1 MKRYRSFNFLCGGIF
16 LGLTVLLVIWGLFRT
31 PYDPTAVNAML
42 KNAAPSLKHPFGT
55 DQLGR
60 DVLSRVMVGART
72 SFLIGAA
79 TILIGGLFG
88 TVIGALAGYFG
99 GTFDTILMRI
109 NDCLLAFP
117 SILLALVLVCL
128 FGTGEKN
135 VILALGILFI
145 PSIARV
151 VRSEI
156 KKERP
161 KDYVANARL
170 LGAGRLRILFVH
182 MLPNIRATLLVTMA
196 VGFNNAVL
204 AEAGLSYLGLGVQPP
219 NASLGRMLSE
229 GQSYLRLAPW
239 TVVFPGLVLV
249 LCVLGVTLISDV
261 YSGNSADTEDPVKA
275 RRKIRARLRAKYPE
289 EAANEASETAGETA
303 ANDTADGTVPETGE
317 PASKPAEA
325 ATGAVLEVSNLR
337 IAFSTETNEPKEVVH
352 GVSFSMMPGEKLG
365 IVGESGS
372 GKSVTALSVMH
383 LLPENGAAIGDI
395 RVRYEDESGAHDVD
409 MSHYNAKD
417 MQRYRGAEI
426 AMVFQEPMSSLNPSM
441 KIRKQMAEMLTHSEE
456 RPEPEALTKRLT
468 DALLE
473 VDLTDTDRILS
484 SYPAKLSGGQRQRI
498 MIAMAMLNHPK
509 VLICDEPTTAL
520 DAETQEQ
527 ILNLLTR
534 LQKKYGTAILFIS
547 HDLSIVKRLCDRV
560 LVFHD
565 GLIAEEGKSEDIF
578 EKPAEDYT
586 KKLIAASKGADF
598 ASAMTV
604 PGDSEEIVRVSHL
617 HMYFGKKRGRN
628 PLNYRTKVLE
638 NYNLTV
644 RRGEVYGIVG
654 RSGSGKSTLAKC
666 LCGLL
671 KPIVGTIE
679 LGGSVG
685 MVFQDPYG
693 SLNPSRSVQWLLE
706 EPLRI
711 RKVPKEE
718 RSARAK
724 EMLSA
729 IGLTEEYAER
739 KITDLS
745 GGQRQRVAIGMAL
758 MSQPDILVL
767 DEPVSALDVTVQE
780 QILALLADLHDRYK
794 LTYLFITHDR
804 DVMNRFATRVEVW

>member
-1 MKRYRSFNFLCGGIF
+1 MKRYRSFNFICGGIF
-16 LGLTVLLVIWGLFRT
+16 LGLTVLIVLWGLIRT
-31 PYDPTAVNAML
+31 PYDPTAVNALL
-42 KNAAPSLKHPFGT
+42 KNAGPSFRHPFGT

-72 SFLIGAA
+72 SFFIGAA
-79 TILIGGLFG
+79 TIAIGGILG

-99 GTFDTILMRI
+99 GLFDTIIMRV

-117 SILLALVLVCL
+117 SILLALVLVCI
-128 FGTGEKN
+128 FGTGQKN
-135 VILALGILFI
+135 VILALGLLFI

-156 KKERP
+156 KKQLP
-161 KDYVANARL
+161 MDYVSNAKL
-170 LGAGRLRILFVH
+170 LGTGKLRILFVH
-182 MLPNIRATLLVTMA
+182 MLPNNRSTLLVTMA

-229 GQSYLRLAPW
+229 GQSYLGLSPW
-239 TVVFPGLVLV
+239 TVLFPGIFLVM
-249 LCVLGVTLISDV
+249 CVLGVTLISDV
-261 YSGNSADTEDPVKA
+261 YSGNSADTEDPVVA
-275 RRKIRARLRAKYPE
+275 RRRIRAALRRKHPDNPDKSPKEDKAIL
-289 EAANEASETAGETA
+289 TV
-303 ANDTADGTVPETGE
+303 DG
-317 PASKPAEA
+317 
-325 ATGAVLEVSNLR
+325 LR
-337 IAFSTETNEPKEVVH
+337 IAFSTDTDEPKEVVH
-352 GVSFSMMPGEKLG
+352 DISFRMMPGEKLG

-383 LLPENGAAIGDI
+383 LLPENAAAVGDI
-395 RVRYEDESGAHDVD
+395 FVHYTDGEGTHDVD

-441 KIRKQMAEMLTHSEE
+441 RIEKQMAEMLTHGERHWEKEE
-456 RPEPEALTKRLT
+456 IEKRIT
-468 DALLE
+468 EALLE
-473 VDLTDTDRILS
+473 VDLTDTERIRA
-484 SYPAKLSGGQRQRI
+484 SYPDKLSGGQRQRI

-527 ILNLLTR
+527 ILALLER
-534 LQKKYGTAILFIS
+534 LQKKYGTSILFIS
-547 HDLSIVKRLCDRV
+547 HDLAVVKRICDRV
-560 LVFHD
+560 LVFHN
-565 GLIAEEGKSEDIF
+565 GNIAEEGSAEEIF
-578 EKPAEDYT
+578 DKPQEEYT
-586 KKLIAASKGADF
+586 KNLIAASVGSNYAEK
-598 ASAMTV
+598 MLV
-604 PGDSEEIVRVSHL
+604 NPDSEEILKVSHL
-617 HMYFGKKRGRN
+617 HMYFGKLRSRN
-628 PLNYRTKVLE
+628 PLAYKTKVLE
-638 NYNLTV
+638 NYNLSV

-671 KPIVGTIE
+671 TPVVGTIHCE
-679 LGGSVG
+679 GKVG

-693 SLNPSRSVQWLLE
+693 SLNPSKSVLWLLE

-711 RKVPKEE
+711 RKVPKAE
-718 RSARAK
+718 RTARAA

-729 IGLTEEYAER
+729 IGLSEEYGKR
-739 KITDLS
+739 NITELS

-758 MSQPDILVL
+758 MAQPEILVL

-780 QILALLADLHDRYK
+780 QILALLAELHDRYK
-794 LTYLFITHDR
+794 LTYIFITHDLQ
-804 DVMNRFATRVEVW
+804 VMNRFATKIEVW

>member
-1 MKRYRSFNFLCGGIF
+1 MKKYRSFNFICGGVF
-16 LGLTVLLVIWGLFRT
+16 LGLTVLLVLWGMIHT
-31 PYDPTAVNAML
+31 PYDPTAINAAL
-42 KNAAPSLKHPFGT
+42 KNHAPTLTHPFGT

-60 DVLSRVMVGART
+60 DVLSRVMIGAGT

-79 TILIGGLFG
+79 TIVIGGIIG
-88 TVIGALAGYFG
+88 TLIGALAGFFG
-99 GTFDTILMRI
+99 GLFDTIVMRI
-109 NDCLLAFP
+109 NDSLLAFP
-117 SILLALVLVCL
+117 GILLALVLVCI

-156 KKERP
+156 KKQVP
-161 KDYVANARL
+161 MDYVANAKL
-170 LGAGRLRILFVH
+170 LGAGKMRILFVH
-182 MLPNIRATLLVTMA
+182 ILPNIRATLLVTMT

-219 NASLGRMLSE
+219 KASLGRMLSE
-229 GQSYLRLAPW
+229 GQSYLRLSPW
-239 TVVFPGLVLV
+239 TVLFPGLVLA

-275 RRKIRARLRAKYPE
+275 RRKIRRILHERYPE
-289 EAANEASETAGETA
+289 TDGSDSKGEGSGKE
-303 ANDTADGTVPETGE
+303 D
-317 PASKPAEA
+317 
-325 ATGAVLEVSNLR
+325 AVLTVKDLR
-337 IAFSTETNEPKEVVH
+337 IAFATDTNEPNEVVH
-352 GVSFSMMPGEKLG
+352 GISFQLKPGEKLG

-383 LLPENGAAIGDI
+383 LLPEKGAAIGDI
-395 RVRYEDESGAHDVD
+395 SVTYEDEAGYHKVD
-409 MSHYNAKD
+409 MSHYNAKE

-441 KIRKQMAEMLTHSEE
+441 KIRRQMAEMLTHGEQKRSKEE
-456 RPEPEALTKRLT
+456 IKARLT
-468 DALLE
+468 EALLE
-473 VDLTDTDRILS
+473 VDLQDTDRILA
-484 SYPAKLSGGQRQRI
+484 SYPSKLSGGQRQRI

-527 ILNLLTR
+527 ILALLLR
-534 LQKKYGTAILFIS
+534 LQKKYQTAILFIS

-560 LVFHD
+560 MVFHN
-565 GLIAEEGKSEDIF
+565 GLVVEEGKADEIF
-578 EKPAEDYT
+578 EHPKEPYT
-586 KKLIAASKGADF
+586 KQLIAASEGANYAKG
-598 ASAMTV
+598 MEV
-604 PGDSEEIVRVSHL
+604 PKDSEEIVKVSHL
-617 HMYFGKKRGRN
+617 HMAFGRLRGRK

-671 KPIVGTIE
+671 RPLVGTMEIK
-679 LGGSVG
+679 GKVG

-693 SLNPSRSVQWLLE
+693 SLNPSKSVLWLLE

-718 RSARAK
+718 RIAKAK
-724 EMLSA
+724 EMLLA
-729 IGLTEEYAER
+729 IGLPEDYGER
-739 KITDLS
+739 KITELS

-758 MSQPDILVL
+758 MSQPEILVL

-780 QILALLADLHDRYK
+780 QILALLAQLHDRYH
-794 LTYLFITHDR
+794 LTYIFITHDR
-804 DVMNRFATRVEVW
+804 AVMNRFATNVEIW

>member
-1 MKRYRSFNFLCGGIF
+1 MKKYRSFNFICGGVF
-16 LGLTVLLVIWGLFRT
+16 LGLTALLVLWGLFRT
-31 PYDPTAVNAML
+31 PYDPTAINAAL
-42 KNAAPSLKHPFGT
+42 KNHGPSLAHPFGT

-79 TILIGGLFG
+79 TILIGGVIG
-88 TVIGALAGYFG
+88 TVIGALAGFFG
-99 GTFDTILMRI
+99 GLFDTIVMRI
-109 NDCLLAFP
+109 NDSLLAFP
-117 SILLALVLVCL
+117 SILLALVLVCI

-156 KKERP
+156 KKQVP
-161 KDYVANARL
+161 MDYVANAKL
-170 LGAGRLRILFVH
+170 LGAGKMRILFVH
-182 MLPNIRATLLVTMA
+182 ILPNIRATLLVTMA

-219 NASLGRMLSE
+219 KASLGRMLSE

-239 TVVFPGLVLV
+239 TVLFPGIILA

-275 RRKIRARLRAKYPE
+275 RRNIRRFLREKYPE
-289 EAANEASETAGETA
+289 ESARNAETE
-303 ANDTADGTVPETGE
+303 DVSSVLTV
-317 PASKPAEA
+317 KD
-325 ATGAVLEVSNLR
+325 LR
-337 IAFSTETNEPKEVVH
+337 IAFASETDVPNEVVH
-352 GVSFSMMPGEKLG
+352 GISFSMKPGEKLG

-383 LLPENGAAIGDI
+383 LLPEKGAAIGDI
-395 RVRYEDESGAHDVD
+395 SVTYKDEKGFHRVD
-409 MSHYNAKD
+409 MSHYNAKE

-441 KIRKQMAEMLTHSEE
+441 KIRRQMAEMLTHGEHKPAKEE
-456 RPEPEALTKRLT
+456 VQARLT
-468 DALLE
+468 EALLE
-473 VDLTDTDRILS
+473 VDLQDTDRILS
-484 SYPAKLSGGQRQRI
+484 SYPSKLSGGQRQRI

-527 ILNLLTR
+527 ILALLER
-534 LQKKYGTAILFIS
+534 LQKKYKTAILFIS
-547 HDLSIVKRLCDRV
+547 HDLGIVKRLCDRV
-560 LVFHD
+560 MVFHN
-565 GLIAEEGKSEDIF
+565 GIVVEEGKSDEIF
-578 EKPAEDYT
+578 ETPKEDYT
-586 KKLIAASKGADF
+586 KQLIAASEGADF
-598 ASAMTV
+598 TKKMEV
-604 PGDSEEIVRVSHL
+604 PADSEEIVKVSHL
-617 HMYFGKKRGRN
+617 HMAFGRMRGFK
-628 PLNYRTKVLE
+628 PLRYRTKVLE
-638 NYNLTV
+638 NYNLSV
-644 RRGEVYGIVG
+644 KRGEVYGIVG

-671 KPIVGTIE
+671 RPLVGTMEIK
-679 LGGSVG
+679 GKVG

-693 SLNPSRSVQWLLE
+693 SLNPQKSVLWLLE
-706 EPLRI
+706 EPLRL

-718 RSARAK
+718 RKARAR
-724 EMLSA
+724 EMLQS
-729 IGLTEEYAER
+729 IGLPENYGER
-739 KITDLS
+739 KITELS

-758 MSQPDILVL
+758 MSQPEILVL

-780 QILALLADLHDRYK
+780 QILALLTELHNRYH
-794 LTYLFITHDR
+794 LTYIFITHDR
-804 DVMNRFATRVEVW
+804 AVMNRFATKVEIW

>member
-1 MKRYRSFNFLCGGIF
+1 MKRYRSFNFIAGGIF
-16 LGLTVLLVIWGLFRT
+16 LGLTVLLVLWGLIRT
-31 PYDPTAVNAML
+31 PYDPTEVHAAI
-42 KNAAPSLKHPFGT
+42 KNAPPSLRHLFGT
-55 DQLGR
+55 DQFGR

-72 SFLIGAA
+72 SFFIGAA
-79 TILIGGLFG
+79 TIGIGGFFG
-88 TVIGALAGYFG
+88 IIIGALCGYFG
-99 GTFDTILMRI
+99 GLFDMVVMRL
-109 NDCLLAFP
+109 NDSLLAFP
-117 SILLALVLVCL
+117 SILLALVLVCI

-156 KKERP
+156 KKQLP
-161 KDYVANARL
+161 MDYVSNAKL
-170 LGAGRLRILFVH
+170 LGAGNFRILFVH

-229 GQSYLRLAPW
+229 GQSYLKLSPW
-239 TVVFPGLVLV
+239 MVLFPGLALV

-261 YSGNSADTEDPVKA
+261 YSGNSADTEDPVVA
-275 RRKIRARLRAKYPE
+275 RRGIRAFLHKKHPE
-289 EAANEASETAGETA
+289 GREEMPATKT
-303 ANDTADGTVPETGE
+303 DILTVED
-317 PASKPAEA
+317 
-325 ATGAVLEVSNLR
+325 LR
-337 IAFSTETNEPKEVVH
+337 IAFSTDTAEPKEVVH
-352 GVSFSMMPGEKLG
+352 GISFSMKPGEKLG

-383 LLPENGAAIGDI
+383 LLPENAAAIGGI
-395 RVRYEDESGAHDVD
+395 SVHYEDEQGVHDVD
-409 MSHYNAKD
+409 MSHYNAKN

-441 KIRKQMAEMLTHSEE
+441 KIERQMAEMLTHGEQQWE
-456 RPEPEALTKRLT
+456 KEALKKRLVE
-468 DALLE
+468 ALEE
-473 VDLTDTDRILS
+473 VELTDTERILQS
-484 SYPAKLSGGQRQRI
+484 LPGKLSGGQRQRI
-498 MIAMAMLNHPK
+498 MIAMAMLNNPK

-527 ILNLLTR
+527 ILKLLAD
-534 LQKKYGTAILFIS
+534 LQRKYGTAILFIS
-547 HDLSIVKRLCDRV
+547 HDLTVVKRICDRV
-560 LVFHD
+560 LVFYN
-565 GLIAEEGKSEDIF
+565 GEIVEEGTTDDVF
-578 EKPAEDYT
+578 ETPDQDYT
-586 KKLIAASKGADF
+586 KRLLAAAKGADYKD
-598 ASAMTV
+598 SMHV
-604 PGDSEEIVRVSHL
+604 PGGVQNTANDAENTSEEIVSVSHL
-617 HMYFGKKRGRN
+617 HVYFGRKRGLR
-628 PLNYRTKVLE
+628 PLSYQTKVLE
-638 NYNLTV
+638 NYNLSV

-671 KPIVGTIE
+671 TPVVGTIQCK
-679 LGGSVG
+679 GKVG

-693 SLNPSRSVQWLLE
+693 SLNPSKSVRWLLE

-711 RKVPKEE
+711 RKVPKAE
-718 RSARAK
+718 RAARAA

-729 IGLTEEYAER
+729 IGLSEEYGER
-739 KITDLS
+739 NITELS

-758 MSQPDILVL
+758 MAQPEILVL

-780 QILALLADLHDRYK
+780 QILALLAELHDRYK
-794 LTYLFITHDR
+794 LTYIFITHDLQ
-804 DVMNRFATRVEVW
+804 VMNRFATKIEVW

>member
-1 MKRYRSFNFLCGGIF
+1 MKKYRSFNFICGGVF
-16 LGLTVLLVIWGLFRT
+16 LGFTVLLVLWGIIRT
-31 PYDPTAVNAML
+31 PFDPTEINATL
-42 KNAAPSLKHPFGT
+42 KNQGPTLTHPFGT

-60 DVLSRVMVGART
+60 DVLSRIMVGART

-79 TILIGGLFG
+79 TILIGGIIG
-88 TVIGALAGYFG
+88 TVIGALTGYFG
-99 GTFDTILMRI
+99 GMFDTVVMRI

-156 KKERP
+156 KKQVP
-161 KDYVANARL
+161 MDYVANAKL
-170 LGAGRLRILFVH
+170 LGASRMRILFVH
-182 MLPNIRATLLVTMA
+182 ILPNIRATLLVTMA

-229 GQSYLRLAPW
+229 GQSYLRLSPW
-239 TVVFPGLVLV
+239 TVLFPGLILA

-275 RRKIRARLRAKYPE
+275 RRKIRKILRERYPQ
-289 EAANEASETAGETA
+289 EADSGKSGE
-303 ANDTADGTVPETGE
+303 DGTILRVED
-317 PASKPAEA
+317 
-325 ATGAVLEVSNLR
+325 LR
-337 IAFSTETNEPKEVVH
+337 IAFSTDSGEPKEVVH
-352 GVSFSMMPGEKLG
+352 GISFSMMPGEKLG

-383 LLPENGAAIGDI
+383 LLPEKGAAVGDI
-395 RVRYEDESGAHDVD
+395 SVTYTDETGAHRVD
-409 MSHYNAKD
+409 MSHYNAKE

-426 AMVFQEPMSSLNPSM
+426 SMIFQEPMSSLNPSM
-441 KIRKQMAEMLTHSEE
+441 KIRRQMSEMLTHGERKWTKEE
-456 RPEPEALTKRLT
+456 IEKRLTEALT
-468 DALLE
+468 E
-473 VDLTDTDRILS
+473 VDLKDTERILG

-498 MIAMAMLNHPK
+498 MIAMAMINHPK

-527 ILNLLTR
+527 ILTLLTR
-534 LQKKYGTAILFIS
+534 LQKKYQTAILFIS
-547 HDLSIVKRLCDRV
+547 HDLEIVRRLCDRV
-560 LVFHD
+560 MVFHN
-565 GLIAEEGKSEDIF
+565 GEIVEEGSAEEIFNNPSE
-578 EKPAEDYT
+578 AYT
-586 KKLIAASKGADF
+586 KQLIAASKGADF
-598 ASAMTV
+598 SKKMEV
-604 PGDSEEIVRVSHL
+604 PADSEEIVRISHL
-617 HMYFGKKRGRN
+617 HMAFGRIRGRR
-628 PLNYRTKVLE
+628 PMAYRTKVLA
-638 NYNLTV
+638 NYNLSV
-644 RRGEVYGIVG
+644 KRGEVYGIVG

-671 KPIVGTIE
+671 RPLVGTMEIK
-679 LGGSVG
+679 GNVG

-693 SLNPSRSVQWLLE
+693 SLNPSKSVLWLLS

-711 RKVPKEE
+711 KKVPKEE
-718 RSARAK
+718 RIARAK
-724 EMLSA
+724 EMLAA
-729 IGLTEEYAER
+729 IGLSEEYADR

-758 MSQPDILVL
+758 MSQPEILVL

-780 QILALLADLHDRYK
+780 QILGLLAELHDRYK
-794 LTYLFITHDR
+794 LTYIFITHDR
-804 DVMNRFATRVEVW
+804 AVMNRFATKVEVW

>member
-1 MKRYRSFNFLCGGIF
+1 
-16 LGLTVLLVIWGLFRT
+16 
-31 PYDPTAVNAML
+31 
-42 KNAAPSLKHPFGT
+42 
-55 DQLGR
+55 
-60 DVLSRVMVGART
+60 
-72 SFLIGAA
+72 
-79 TILIGGLFG
+79 
-88 TVIGALAGYFG
+88 
-99 GTFDTILMRI
+99 
-109 NDCLLAFP
+109 
-117 SILLALVLVCL
+117 
-128 FGTGEKN
+128 
-135 VILALGILFI
+135 
-145 PSIARV
+145 
-151 VRSEI
+151 
-156 KKERP
+156 
-161 KDYVANARL
+161 
-170 LGAGRLRILFVH
+170 
-182 MLPNIRATLLVTMA
+182 
-196 VGFNNAVL
+196 
-204 AEAGLSYLGLGVQPP
+204 
-219 NASLGRMLSE
+219 
-229 GQSYLRLAPW
+229 
-239 TVVFPGLVLV
+239 
-249 LCVLGVTLISDV
+249 
-261 YSGNSADTEDPVKA
+261 
-275 RRKIRARLRAKYPE
+275 
-289 EAANEASETAGETA
+289 
-303 ANDTADGTVPETGE
+303 
-317 PASKPAEA
+317 
-325 ATGAVLEVSNLR
+325 
-337 IAFSTETNEPKEVVH
+337 
-352 GVSFSMMPGEKLG
+352 EKLG

-395 RVRYEDESGAHDVD
+395 RVRYEDESGAHNVD
-409 MSHYNAKD
+409 MSHYNARE

-441 KIRKQMAEMLTHSEE
+441 NIRRQMAEMLTHSEE
-456 RPEPEALTKRLT
+456 KWDPEALEKRLV

-527 ILNLLTR
+527 ILSLLTR
-534 LQKKYGTAILFIS
+534 LQKKYATAILFIS
-547 HDLSIVKRLCDRV
+547 HDLGIVKRLCDRV
-560 LVFHD
+560 LVFHN
-565 GLIAEEGKSEDIF
+565 GVIAEEGRAEEIF
-578 EKPAEDYT
+578 ESPAEEYT
-586 KKLIAASKGADF
+586 KNLIAASEGADF
-598 ASAMTV
+598 ASSMAV
-604 PGDSEEIVRVSHL
+604 PEDSEEIVRVSHL

-638 NYNLTV
+638 NYNLSV

-671 KPIVGTIE
+671 KPVVGTID

-693 SLNPSRSVQWLLE
+693 SLNPARSVEWLLE

-718 RSARAK
+718 RAARARV
-724 EMLSA
+724 MLSA
-729 IGLTEEYAER
+729 IGLSEEYAKR

-758 MSQPDILVL
+758 MSRPDILVL

-780 QILALLADLHDRYK
+780 QILALLAELHDRYK

-804 DVMNRFATRVEVW
+804 NVMNRFATRVEVW

>member
-16 LGLTVLLVIWGLFRT
+16 LGLTVLLVIWGLFHT
-31 PYDPTAVNAML
+31 PYDPTAVNAAL
-42 KNAAPSLKHPFGT
+42 RNAAPSLKHPFGT

-109 NDCLLAFP
+109 NDSLLAFP

-156 KKERP
+156 KKQRP
-161 KDYVANARL
+161 MDYVANARL
-170 LGAGRLRILFVH
+170 LGAGKLRILFVH

-239 TVVFPGLVLV
+239 MVLFPGLILV

-261 YSGNSADTEDPVKA
+261 YSGNSADTEDPVKT
-275 RRKIRARLRAKYPE
+275 RRKIRSRLREKYPE
-289 EAANEASETAGETA
+289 EPAEEQE
-303 ANDTADGTVPETGE
+303 DGT
-317 PASKPAEA
+317 
-325 ATGAVLEVSNLR
+325 VLEVSNLR
-337 IAFSTETNEPKEVVH
+337 IAFSAETGDPKEVVH
-352 GVSFSMMPGEKLG
+352 GVSFRMMPGEKLG

-395 RVRYEDESGAHDVD
+395 RVRYEDESGAHNVD
-409 MSHYNAKD
+409 MSHYNARE

-441 KIRKQMAEMLTHSEE
+441 KIRRQMAEMLTHSEE
-456 RPEPEALTKRLT
+456 KWDPEALEKRLV

-527 ILNLLTR
+527 ILSLLTR
-534 LQKKYGTAILFIS
+534 LQKKYATAILFIS
-547 HDLSIVKRLCDRV
+547 HDLGIVKRLCDRV
-560 LVFHD
+560 LVFHN
-565 GLIAEEGKSEDIF
+565 GVIAEEGRAEEIF
-578 EKPAEDYT
+578 ESPAEEYT
-586 KKLIAASKGADF
+586 KNLIAASEGADF
-598 ASAMTV
+598 ASSMAV
-604 PGDSEEIVRVSHL
+604 PEDSEEIVRVSHL

-638 NYNLTV
+638 NYNLSV

-671 KPIVGTIE
+671 KPVVGTID

-693 SLNPSRSVQWLLE
+693 SLNPARSVEWLLE

-711 RKVPKEE
+711 RRVPKEE
-718 RSARAK
+718 RAARAR

-729 IGLTEEYAER
+729 IGLSEEYAKR

-758 MSQPDILVL
+758 MSRPDILVL

-780 QILALLADLHDRYK
+780 QILALLAELHDRYK

-804 DVMNRFATRVEVW
+804 NVMNRFATRVEVW

>member
-31 PYDPTAVNAML
+31 PYDPTEVNAAL
-42 KNAAPSLKHPFGT
+42 RNAAPSLKHPFGT

-99 GTFDTILMRI
+99 GTFDTILMRV

-117 SILLALVLVCL
+117 GILLALVLVCL

-156 KKERP
+156 KKQRP
-161 KDYVANARL
+161 MDYVANARL

-219 NASLGRMLSE
+219 DASLGRMLSE
-229 GQSYLRLAPW
+229 GQSYLRLSPW

-275 RRKIRARLRAKYPE
+275 RRKIRAILRGKYPE
-289 EAANEASETAGETA
+289 AAA
-303 ANDTADGTVPETGE
+303 E
-317 PASKPAEA
+317 PAGKADAEA
-325 ATGAVLEVSNLR
+325 DPVLEVSNLR

-352 GVSFSMMPGEKLG
+352 GVSFRMMPGEKLG

-372 GKSVTALSVMH
+372 GKSVTALSMMH
-383 LLPENGAAIGDI
+383 LLPENGAAVGDI
-395 RVRYEDESGAHDVD
+395 RVRYEDETGAHDVD
-409 MSHYNAKD
+409 MSHYNAKE

-441 KIRKQMAEMLTHSEE
+441 KIRRQMAEMLTHGEKTW
-456 RPEPEALTKRLT
+456 EPEALEKRLN

-473 VDLTDTDRILS
+473 VDLTDTERILS

-520 DAETQEQ
+520 DQETQEQ
-527 ILNLLTR
+527 ILALLTH
-534 LQKKYGTAILFIS
+534 LQKKYKTAILFIS
-547 HDLSIVKRLCDRV
+547 HDLGIVRRICDRV
-560 LVFHD
+560 MVFHD
-565 GLIAEEGKSEDIF
+565 GLIAEEGSAEQVFAEPK
-578 EKPAEDYT
+578 EDYT
-586 KKLIAASKGADF
+586 KALIAASKGADF
-598 ASAMTV
+598 ASSMTI
-604 PGDSEEIVRVSHL
+604 PKDSEEIVKVSHL
-617 HMYFGKKRGRN
+617 HMYFGRKRGRN

-638 NYNLTV
+638 NYNLSV
-644 RRGEVYGIVG
+644 HRGEVYGIVG

-671 KPIVGTIE
+671 KPVVGTIE
-679 LGGSVG
+679 LGGTVG

-693 SLNPSRSVQWLLE
+693 SLNPSRSVEWLLQ

-711 RKVPKEE
+711 RKVPKAE
-718 RSARAK
+718 RGEKAK
-724 EMLSA
+724 EMLAA
-729 IGLTEEYAER
+729 IGLPEDFAER

-758 MSQPDILVL
+758 MSKPDILVL

-780 QILALLADLHDRYK
+780 QILSLLAKLHDQCS

-804 DVMNRFATRVEVW
+804 QVMNRFATRVEIWESRT

>member
-1 MKRYRSFNFLCGGIF
+1 MKRYRSFNFIAGGIF
-16 LGLTVLLVIWGLFRT
+16 LGLTVLLVLWGLIRT
-31 PYDPTAVNAML
+31 PYDPTEVNSAI
-42 KNAAPSLKHPFGT
+42 KNSAPSLKHLFGT
-55 DQLGR
+55 DQFGR

-79 TILIGGLFG
+79 TILIGGFFG
-88 TVIGALAGYFG
+88 IIIGALCGYFG
-99 GTFDTILMRI
+99 GMFDTIVMRL
-109 NDCLLAFP
+109 NDSLLAFP
-117 SILLALVLVCL
+117 SILLALVLVCI

-156 KKERP
+156 KKQLP
-161 KDYVANARL
+161 MDYVSNAKL
-170 LGAGRLRILFVH
+170 LGAGNFRILFVH

-229 GQSYLRLAPW
+229 GQSYLKLSPW
-239 TVVFPGLVLV
+239 MVLFPGLALV

-261 YSGNSADTEDPVKA
+261 YSGNSADTEDPVVA
-275 RRKIRARLRAKYPE
+275 RRAIRAFLHKKHPE
-289 EAANEASETAGETA
+289 EIEQKPSGDENIL
-303 ANDTADGTVPETGE
+303 TVDD
-317 PASKPAEA
+317 
-325 ATGAVLEVSNLR
+325 LR
-337 IAFSTETNEPKEVVH
+337 IAFSSETAEPKEVVH
-352 GVSFSMMPGEKLG
+352 GLSFTMKRGEKLG

-383 LLPENGAAIGDI
+383 LLPENAAAIGSI
-395 RVRYEDESGAHDVD
+395 YVHYKDEEGTHDVD

-441 KIRKQMAEMLTHSEE
+441 RIEKQMAEMLTHGEDKWE
-456 RPEPEALTKRLT
+456 KDALKKRIT

-473 VDLTDTDRILS
+473 VDLTDTERILK
-484 SYPAKLSGGQRQRI
+484 SYPDKLSGGQRQRI
-498 MIAMAMLNHPK
+498 MIAMAMLNNPK

-527 ILNLLTR
+527 ILTLLSE

-547 HDLSIVKRLCDRV
+547 HDLTVVKRICDRV
-560 LVFHD
+560 LVFYN
-565 GLIAEEGKSEDIF
+565 GNIVEEGATEDVF
-578 EKPAEDYT
+578 GTPEEEYT
-586 KKLIAASKGADF
+586 KRLLSAAKGADYKDM
-598 ASAMTV
+598 MTV
-604 PGDSEEIVRVSHL
+604 PGGDEDASSNAEEIVKVSHL
-617 HMYFGKKRGRN
+617 HVYFGKKRGRK
-628 PLNYRTKVLE
+628 PLSYRTKVLE
-638 NYNLTV
+638 NYNLSV
-644 RRGEVYGIVG
+644 NRGEVYGIVG

-671 KPIVGTIE
+671 KPVVGTID
-679 LGGSVG
+679 LKGNVG

-693 SLNPSRSVQWLLE
+693 SLNPSKTVQWLLE

-718 RSARAK
+718 RIARAK
-724 EMLSA
+724 EMLEA
-729 IGLTEEYAER
+729 IGLSEEYAKR
-739 KITDLS
+739 PITELS

-758 MSQPDILVL
+758 MAQPEVLVL

-780 QILALLADLHDRYK
+780 QILALLAKLHDQYK
-794 LTYLFITHDR
+794 LTYIFITHDMQ
-804 DVMNRFATRVEVW
+804 VMNRFATKVEVW

>member
-1 MKRYRSFNFLCGGIF
+1 MKRYRSFNFIAGGIF
-16 LGLTVLLVIWGLFRT
+16 LGLTVLLVLWGLIRT
-31 PYDPTAVNAML
+31 PYDPTEVNSAI
-42 KNAAPSLKHPFGT
+42 KNSAPSLRHLFGT
-55 DQLGR
+55 DQFGR

-72 SFLIGAA
+72 SFFIGAT
-79 TILIGGLFG
+79 TILIGGFFG
-88 TVIGALAGYFG
+88 IIIGALCGYFG
-99 GTFDTILMRI
+99 GMFDTIVMRL
-109 NDCLLAFP
+109 NDSLLAFP
-117 SILLALVLVCL
+117 SILLALVLVCI

-156 KKERP
+156 KKQLP
-161 KDYVANARL
+161 MDYVSNAKL
-170 LGAGRLRILFVH
+170 LGAGNFRILFIH

-229 GQSYLRLAPW
+229 GQSYLKLSPW
-239 TVVFPGLVLV
+239 MVLFPGLALV

-261 YSGNSADTEDPVKA
+261 YSGNSADTEDPVVA
-275 RRKIRARLRAKYPE
+275 RRAIRTFLHKKHPE
-289 EAANEASETAGETA
+289 EVEEKPSEDE
-303 ANDTADGTVPETGE
+303 NILSVDD
-317 PASKPAEA
+317 
-325 ATGAVLEVSNLR
+325 LR
-337 IAFSTETNEPKEVVH
+337 IAFSTETAEPKEVVH
-352 GVSFSMMPGEKLG
+352 GISFRMKPGEKLG

-383 LLPENGAAIGDI
+383 LLPENAAAIGSI
-395 RVRYEDESGAHDVD
+395 YVHYRDEQGAHDVD

-441 KIRKQMAEMLTHSEE
+441 KIEKQMAEMLTHGEDKWE
-456 RPEPEALTKRLT
+456 KEALRKRIT

-473 VDLTDTDRILS
+473 VDLTDTERILS
-484 SYPAKLSGGQRQRI
+484 SYPDKLSGGQRQRI
-498 MIAMAMLNHPK
+498 MIAMAMLNNPK

-527 ILNLLTR
+527 ILGLLSD

-547 HDLSIVKRLCDRV
+547 HDLSVVRRICDRV
-560 LVFHD
+560 LVFYN
-565 GLIAEEGKSEDIF
+565 GEIVEEGATEDVF
-578 EKPAEDYT
+578 DTPKKDYT
-586 KKLIAASKGADF
+586 KRLLNASKGADF
-598 ASAMTV
+598 KNAMKVSQT
-604 PGDSEEIVRVSHL
+604 PSGNGADDICSSEEIVKVSHL
-617 HMYFGKKRGRN
+617 HVYFGKKRGRN
-628 PLNYRTKVLE
+628 PLAYKTKVLE
-638 NYNLTV
+638 NYNLSV
-644 RRGEVYGIVG
+644 NRGEVYGIVG

-671 KPIVGTIE
+671 KPVVGTID
-679 LGGSVG
+679 LKGNVG

-693 SLNPSRSVQWLLE
+693 SLNPSKSVLWLLE

-718 RSARAK
+718 RVSRAK
-724 EMLSA
+724 EMLEA
-729 IGLTEEYAER
+729 IGLSEEYAKR
-739 KITDLS
+739 PITELS

-758 MSQPDILVL
+758 MAKPEILVL

-794 LTYLFITHDR
+794 LTYIFITHDMQ
-804 DVMNRFATRVEVW
+804 VMNRFATKIEVW

>member
-16 LGLTVLLVIWGLFRT
+16 LGLTVLLVVWGLFHT
-31 PYDPTAVNAML
+31 PYDPTAVNAAL

-99 GTFDTILMRI
+99 GTFDTILMRV

-156 KKERP
+156 KKQRP
-161 KDYVANARL
+161 MDYVANARL

-239 TVVFPGLVLV
+239 TVVFPGLILV

-261 YSGNSADTEDPVKA
+261 YSGNSADTEDPVKV
-275 RRKIRARLRAKYPE
+275 RRKIRAILRGKYPE
-289 EAANEASETAGETA
+289 EAS
-303 ANDTADGTVPETGE
+303 E
-317 PASKPAEA
+317 PAGKSDAEA
-325 ATGAVLEVSNLR
+325 EPVLTVSNLR
-337 IAFSTETNEPKEVVH
+337 IAFSSETNEPKEVVH
-352 GVSFSMMPGEKLG
+352 GVSFRMMPGEKLG

-409 MSHYNAKD
+409 MSHYNAKE

-441 KIRKQMAEMLTHSEE
+441 KIRRQMAEMLTHSEE
-456 RPEPEALTKRLT
+456 KWEPEALEKRLT

-527 ILNLLTR
+527 ILTLLTR

-565 GLIAEEGKSEDIF
+565 GLIAEEGKAEEIF
-578 EKPAEDYT
+578 ERPAEDYT
-586 KKLIAASKGADF
+586 KKLIAASKGENF
-598 ASAMTV
+598 ASRMTV
-604 PGDSEEIVRVSHL
+604 PEDSEEIVKVSHL

-638 NYNLTV
+638 NYNLSV

-671 KPIVGTIE
+671 KPVVGTIE
-679 LGGSVG
+679 LSGSVG

-718 RSARAK
+718 RIERAK

-804 DVMNRFATRVEVW
+804 DVMNRFATRIEVW

>member
-1 MKRYRSFNFLCGGIF
+1 MKRYRSFNFICGGIF
-16 LGLTVLLVIWGLFRT
+16 LGLTVLIVLWGLIRT
-31 PYDPTAVNAML
+31 PYDPTAVNALL
-42 KNAAPSLKHPFGT
+42 KNAGPSLRHPFGT

-72 SFLIGAA
+72 SFFIGAA
-79 TILIGGLFG
+79 TIAIGGILG

-99 GTFDTILMRI
+99 GLFDTIIMRV

-117 SILLALVLVCL
+117 SILLALVLVCI
-128 FGTGEKN
+128 FGTGQKN
-135 VILALGILFI
+135 VILALGLLFI

-156 KKERP
+156 KKQLP
-161 KDYVANARL
+161 MDYVSNAKL
-170 LGAGRLRILFVH
+170 LGTGKFRILFVH
-182 MLPNIRATLLVTMA
+182 MLPNNRSTLLVTMA

-229 GQSYLRLAPW
+229 GQSYLGLSPW
-239 TVVFPGLVLV
+239 TVLFPGIFLVM
-249 LCVLGVTLISDV
+249 CVLGVTLISDV
-261 YSGNSADTEDPVKA
+261 YSGNSADTEDPVVA
-275 RRKIRARLRAKYPE
+275 RRRIRAALRRKHPDNSDKSPKEDKAIL
-289 EAANEASETAGETA
+289 TV
-303 ANDTADGTVPETGE
+303 DG
-317 PASKPAEA
+317 
-325 ATGAVLEVSNLR
+325 LC
-337 IAFSTETNEPKEVVH
+337 IAFSTDTDEPKEVVH
-352 GVSFSMMPGEKLG
+352 DISFRMMPGEKLG

-383 LLPENGAAIGDI
+383 LLPENAAAVGDI
-395 RVRYEDESGAHDVD
+395 FVHYTDGEGTHDVD

-441 KIRKQMAEMLTHSEE
+441 RIEKQMAEMLTHGE
-456 RPEPEALTKRLT
+456 RHWEKEKIEKRIT
-468 DALLE
+468 EALLE
-473 VDLTDTDRILS
+473 VDLTDTERIRA
-484 SYPAKLSGGQRQRI
+484 SYPDKLSGGQRQRI

-527 ILNLLTR
+527 ILALLER
-534 LQKKYGTAILFIS
+534 LQKKYGTSILFIS
-547 HDLSIVKRLCDRV
+547 HDLAVVKRICDRV
-560 LVFHD
+560 LVFHN
-565 GLIAEEGKSEDIF
+565 GNIAEEGSAEEIF
-578 EKPAEDYT
+578 DKPKEEYT
-586 KKLIAASKGADF
+586 KNLIAASVGSNYAEK
-598 ASAMTV
+598 MLV
-604 PGDSEEIVRVSHL
+604 NPDSEEILKVSHL
-617 HMYFGKKRGRN
+617 HMYFGKLRSRN
-628 PLNYRTKVLE
+628 PLAYKTKVLE
-638 NYNLTV
+638 NYNLSV

-671 KPIVGTIE
+671 TPVVGTIHCE
-679 LGGSVG
+679 GKVG

-693 SLNPSRSVQWLLE
+693 SLNPSKSVLWLLE

-711 RKVPKEE
+711 RKVPKAE
-718 RSARAK
+718 RAARAA

-729 IGLTEEYAER
+729 IGLSEEYGKR
-739 KITDLS
+739 NITELS

-758 MSQPDILVL
+758 MAQPEILVL

-780 QILALLADLHDRYK
+780 QILALLAELHDRYK
-794 LTYLFITHDR
+794 LTYIFITHDLQ
-804 DVMNRFATRVEVW
+804 VMNRFATKIEVW

>member
-16 LGLTVLLVIWGLFRT
+16 LGLTVLLVIWGLFHT
-31 PYDPTAVNAML
+31 PYDPTAVNAAL
-42 KNAAPSLKHPFGT
+42 RNAAPSLKHPFGT

-109 NDCLLAFP
+109 NDSLLAFP

-156 KKERP
+156 KKQRP
-161 KDYVANARL
+161 MDYVANARL
-170 LGAGRLRILFVH
+170 LGAGKLRILFVH

-239 TVVFPGLVLV
+239 MVLFPGLILV

-261 YSGNSADTEDPVKA
+261 YSGNSADTEDPVKT
-275 RRKIRARLRAKYPE
+275 RRKIRSRLREKYPE
-289 EAANEASETAGETA
+289 E
-303 ANDTADGTVPETGE
+303 
-317 PASKPAEA
+317 PAEEQED
-325 ATGAVLEVSNLR
+325 GAVLEVSNLR
-337 IAFSTETNEPKEVVH
+337 IAFSAETGNPKEVVH
-352 GVSFSMMPGEKLG
+352 GVSFRMMPGEKLG

-395 RVRYEDESGAHDVD
+395 RVRYEDESGAHNVD
-409 MSHYNAKD
+409 MSHYNARE

-441 KIRKQMAEMLTHSEE
+441 KIRRQMAEMLTHSEE
-456 RPEPEALTKRLT
+456 KWDPEALEKRLV

-527 ILNLLTR
+527 ILSLLTR
-534 LQKKYGTAILFIS
+534 LQKKYATAILFIS
-547 HDLSIVKRLCDRV
+547 HDLGIVKRLCDRV
-560 LVFHD
+560 LVFHN
-565 GLIAEEGKSEDIF
+565 GVIAEEGRAEEIF
-578 EKPAEDYT
+578 ESPAEEYT
-586 KKLIAASKGADF
+586 KNLIAASEGADF
-598 ASAMTV
+598 ASSMAV
-604 PGDSEEIVRVSHL
+604 PEDSEEIVRVSHL

-638 NYNLTV
+638 NYNLSV

-671 KPIVGTIE
+671 KPVVGTID

-693 SLNPSRSVQWLLE
+693 SLNPARSVEWLLE

-718 RSARAK
+718 RAARAR
-724 EMLSA
+724 EMLSS
-729 IGLTEEYAER
+729 IGLSEEYAKR

-758 MSQPDILVL
+758 MSRPDILVL

-780 QILALLADLHDRYK
+780 QILALLAELHDRYK

-804 DVMNRFATRVEVW
+804 NVMNRFATRVEVW